1 MTSLA
6 AQALFLAAVFVV
18 FYFVLVRPQQL
29 RLKRHREMLA
39 SLRPGLRIA
48 TVGGLVGTIV
58 RVDNANLLTL
68 EVADGMTVTILRKA
82 VDCVIEPA
90 DASLTATEVC
100 DQQCAAA

>member
-1 MTSLA
+1 MTSIA
-6 AQALFLAAVFVV
+6 AQALFLAAFFVV

-82 VDCVIEPA
+82 VDCLIEPA
-90 DASLTATEVC
+90 DASLTATEVR

>member
-6 AQALFLAAVFVV
+6 TQALLIAIVFAIFFL
-18 FYFVLVRPQQL
+18 VLVRPQQL

-58 RVDNANLLTL
+58 HVDDANLLTL
-68 EVADGMTVTILRKA
+68 EIADGMTVTILRKA
-82 VDCVIEPA
+82 VDCLIEPA
-90 DASLTATEVC
+90 DAFLTATEVR
-100 DQQCAAA
+100 DQQCVTA